1 MLLKNHDA
9 ILSDLDGV
17 VYAGPHAIDGA
28 PQALNR
34 AEDEGVPVAF
44 VTNNASRSVETI
56 AEHLRSLGVN
66 TSAERIVSSAQAAA
80 ELLREH
86 LKTGAKVLI
95 TGTQDLAECVEAA
108 GFKAVYHQTENPQ
121 AVVQGFNPKMVW
133 ENLAEA
139 AFTLADPEI
148 LWIAT
153 NTDWTIPQAR
163 GMAPGNGTLVHAVAK
178 ATGRTPYI
186 AGKPEAAIF
195 RTGAQKLKS
204 TAPVVVGDRLDTDIR
219 GGNKAGIATACVLTG
234 VESYQSILQAPT
246 FDRPDYILSTLN
258 DFFIE
263 YPKITVTSEG
273 ESYTA
278 EGAGYHAKVEGEI
291 LTITGEGEEP
301 DAWRVACAAWWTAYP
316 QERESHQPKEIIR
329 GKR

>member
-1 MLLKNHDA
+1 MLIKKHDA

-34 AEDEGVPVAF
+34 AENEGVPVAF

-56 AEHLRSLGVN
+56 AEHLRSLGVD

-95 TGTQDLAECVEAA
+95 TGTQDLADCVEAA

-121 AVVQGFNPKMVW
+121 AVVQGFNPKMIW

-139 AFTLADPEI
+139 SFTLADPEI

-163 GMAPGNGTLVHAVAK
+163 GMAPGNGTLVYAVAK

-204 TAPVVVGDRLDTDIR
+204 SAPVVVGDRLDTDIR
-219 GGNKAGIATACVLTG
+219 GGNKAGMATACVLTG
-234 VESYQSILQAPT
+234 VESYQSILQAPVQ
-246 FDRPDYILSTLN
+246 DRPDYILATLN
-258 DFFIE
+258 DFFTE
-263 YPKITVTSEG
+263 YPTININVTEG
-273 ESYTA
+273 LYRA
-278 EGAGYHAKVEGEI
+278 DGAGYSAVTDGKT
-291 LTITGEGEEP
+291 LTVTGHGEELN
-301 DAWRVACAAWWTAYP
+301 AWRVACAAWWAAHP
-316 QERESHQPKEIIR
+316 QQKESCQPEEIIR
-329 GKR
+329 DKR